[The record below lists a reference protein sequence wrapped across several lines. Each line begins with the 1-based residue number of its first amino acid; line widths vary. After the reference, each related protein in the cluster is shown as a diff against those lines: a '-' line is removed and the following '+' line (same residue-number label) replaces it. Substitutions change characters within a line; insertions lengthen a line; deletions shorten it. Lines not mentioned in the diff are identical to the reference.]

1 MSVKESYEIIHLDLK
16 PVGQIARRL
25 LLQCTEVSKV
35 DILFYK
41 IRFPT
46 NRSGSKVQ
54 VNAAKLRLYKLGRGR
69 NTKLRIT
76 VFWLKLRNT
85 GIRPASKVML
95 DSVMEDG
102 GSEGWVSLDVTGA
115 VADWHRHQ
123 HKPMALMIRVEDDR
137 QRELF
142 SRSVM
147 QTLTCDNG
155 NNTLIQ
161 IEGADI

>member
-1 MSVKESYEIIHLDLK
+1 M
-16 PVGQIARRL
+16 
-25 LLQCTEVSKV
+25 

-76 VFWLKLRNT
+76 VFWLKLRNL
-85 GIRPASKVML
+85 GISPATKVML

-123 HKPMALMIRVEDDR
+123 HKHRLPNRIRLLC
-137 QRELF
+137 Q
-142 SRSVM
+142 SA
-147 QTLTCDNG
+147 T
-155 NNTLIQ
+155 
-161 IEGADI
+161 